1 MIEALTEESFGQLS
15 QTASGIAALACA
27 FQHSFVD
34 IGGDDRGAH
43 TAKSTRCC
51 QIPKDLERIWLFARG
66 ASGRPEPRLPLVAS
80 GARCN
85 IGQDAALQRFED
97 ALVAEEARNRDV
109 GQSVQDRPLFG
120 MVVELLAIGGK
131 SLNPEFLHPPP
142 QALADLTMDLAE
154 ASPAQS

>member
-1 MIEALTEESFGQLS
+1 MIEALTEESFRQLS

-43 TAKSTRCC
+43 TGKSTRCC